1 MTANA
6 SLHDDFKD
14 GFHPVHWEDL
24 LTSGLTPETIQAH
37 GIYSAR
43 PNDIPKL
50 LVQLVTIKYPNVRLP
65 GQAPRP

>member
-1 MTANA
+1 MTANV

-14 GFHPVHWEDL
+14 GFHPEHWEDL

-50 LVQLVTIKYPNVRLP
+50 I
-65 GQAPRP
+65 GWAPKQTAS